1 MSERSYDGYVR
12 VSQDAPR
19 GMITLRGDLSARAIR
34 SALKS
39 AAGTDIPNQTEI
51 AMKGG
56 RALAWM
62 SRDEA
67 LILCDAAE
75 AGDVLAKLQ
84 RGVEKSHAL
93 ALDMSD
99 ARVMFTLRGADV
111 REVLSKASPTDTR
124 IGAMP
129 VGAFRRTLV
138 GQVAGALWL
147 SDAQTAHVICFRSV
161 ADYMWTLLTTLARPG
176 SEVG

>member
-12 VSQDAPR
+12 VTQEAPR
-19 GMITLRGDLSARAIR
+19 GMIALRGDLSARAIR

-39 AAGTDIPNQTEI
+39 AAGTEMPGQTEI
-51 AMKGG
+51 ATKGA

-67 LILCDAAE
+67 LILCPQGEAA
-75 AGDVLAKLQ
+75 DVLAKLR

-99 ARVMFTLRGADV
+99 ARVMFTLRGAEV
-111 REVLSKASPTDTR
+111 REVLAKASPTDTR
-124 IGAMP
+124 PHAMP

-138 GQVAGALWL
+138 GQVAGAVWL
-147 SDAQTAHVICFRSV
+147 SDAQTAHVICFRSM
-161 ADYMWTLLTTLARPG
+161 AEYMWTLLTTLARPG